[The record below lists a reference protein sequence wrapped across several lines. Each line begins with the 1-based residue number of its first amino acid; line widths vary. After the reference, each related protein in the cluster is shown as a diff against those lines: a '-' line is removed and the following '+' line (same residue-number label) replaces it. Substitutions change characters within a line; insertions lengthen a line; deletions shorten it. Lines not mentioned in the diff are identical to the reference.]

1 MDQPGTVNKKR
12 FFYKKYLK
20 SFYSYAK
27 TEIST
32 KKLHFYQKAEISKTF
47 FIFLILYISWT
58 DLVQSNEKKWTI
70 FILNKQQKFLY
81 FWLKTEIVIIYLHK
95 AYKKFIFFIF
105 CISWANMAKST
116 KKIQKRFYSD
126 DFYKNRNI

>member
-12 FFYKKYLK
+12 FFHKKYLK

-47 FIFLILYISWT
+47 FIFLILYILWT
-58 DLVQSNEKKWTI
+58 DLVQSNEKK
-70 FILNKQQKFLY
+70 
-81 FWLKTEIVIIYLHK
+81 
-95 AYKKFIFFIF
+95 
-105 CISWANMAKST
+105 
-116 KKIQKRFYSD
+116 
-126 DFYKNRNI
+126 